1 MKFIN
6 KSFSAMTPMGYVI
19 ALVIFIGIGMIISA
33 PFIVDS
39 SGNNGKEPED
49 INRNYE
55 RSFNNL
61 ADFETRIN
69 SRIENIENR
78 LNSVQKNNSKSN
90 KYTCT
95 IEGKVDENGNIVPID
110 NVSGNKKFV
119 FVCEYNY

>member
-1 MKFIN
+1 MKIMN
-6 KSFSAMTPMGYVI
+6 KKHRAMSPMGYVI
-19 ALVIFIGIGMIISA
+19 ALIIFIGIAMIISA

-39 SGNNGKEPED
+39 SNNNGKELED
-49 INRNYE
+49 INKNYE

-69 SRIENIENR
+69 NKIENIENK
-78 LNSVQKNNSKSN
+78 LNSIQETTSKSN

-110 NVSGNKKFV
+110 NISGNKKFV

>member
-1 MKFIN
+1 MKFMN
-6 KSFSAMTPMGYVI
+6 KKLNAMSPMGYVI
-19 ALVIFIGIGMIISA
+19 ALIIFIGIAMIISA

-39 SGNNGKEPED
+39 SENNNKEIEN

-55 RSFNNL
+55 RSFNNFSDL
-61 ADFETRIN
+61 EANIN
-69 SRIENIENR
+69 RRLDNIENR
-78 LNSVQKNNSKSN
+78 LNSIQKTETNSN

-95 IEGKVDENGNIVPID
+95 IEGTVDENGNIVPIE

>member
-1 MKFIN
+1 MKIMN
-6 KSFSAMTPMGYVI
+6 KKHRAMSPMGYVI
-19 ALVIFIGIGMIISA
+19 ALIIFIGIAMIISA

-39 SGNNGKEPED
+39 SNNNGKELED
-49 INRNYE
+49 INKNYE

-69 SRIENIENR
+69 NKIENIENK
-78 LNSVQKNNSKSN
+78 LNSIQETTSKSN

-110 NVSGNKKFV
+110 NISRNKKFV